1 MTSRVLIVDDES
13 NIRRMLKALLEQE
26 SYEVHDIGG
35 GADAPGVV
43 AAFEPDVVLLDLVMP
58 PGPDGIATL
67 EILRARYP
75 DRVVIMMSGKA
86 TLTDAVRA
94 TKLGAF
100 QFLEKPLTPE
110 GVLVAVK
117 AAIDLSRTR
126 AENRELRAALGT
138 EQTIIGDSPAIEAVR
153 SLIAQVAP
161 TSARVLITGESGTGK
176 ELVARAVHD
185 ESARASKPLVSL
197 NCAAIPNGLI
207 ESEMFGHERGSFT
220 GAVRMRRGKFE
231 LADKGTLFLDEVG
244 DLSLQAQAKLLRVL
258 ETGVFERVGGEKP
271 IETDVRIVAA
281 TNKDL
286 TSAAASGALREDLLY
301 RLNVFPIHVPP
312 LRERREDIA
321 ALVAHFSALSAAR
334 CGRVAPT
341 FTPEAVQRLA
351 ARPWPGNVREL
362 ANSVERLTI
371 ISPHDEV
378 TPERVETVLGAV
390 PTGTKRDA
398 GPYPAALSAALEQFE
413 ADLIREAIT
422 KAHGNVAEA
431 ARELATDRAN
441 LYRRMRRL
449 GINQHDT
456 HVSQ

>member
-100 QFLEKPLTPE
+100 QFREKPLTPE

-161 TSARVLITGESGTGK
+161 TPARVLITGESGTGK

-185 ESARASKPLVSL
+185 ESARASKPLISL

-207 ESEMFGHERGSFT
+207 ESEMSACKHRRSCCACWKPESSSVWAERNQSRQT
-220 GAVRMRRGKFE
+220 CESLPLQTRTSHRRQPVVRC
-231 LADKGTLFLDEVG
+231 
-244 DLSLQAQAKLLRVL
+244 
-258 ETGVFERVGGEKP
+258 ER
-271 IETDVRIVAA
+271 IC
-281 TNKDL
+281 
-286 TSAAASGALREDLLY
+286 S
-301 RLNVFPIHVPP
+301 
-312 LRERREDIA
+312 IA
-321 ALVAHFSALSAAR
+321 
-334 CGRVAPT
+334 
-341 FTPEAVQRLA
+341 
-351 ARPWPGNVREL
+351 
-362 ANSVERLTI
+362 
-371 ISPHDEV
+371 
-378 TPERVETVLGAV
+378 
-390 PTGTKRDA
+390 
-398 GPYPAALSAALEQFE
+398 
-413 ADLIREAIT
+413 
-422 KAHGNVAEA
+422 
-431 ARELATDRAN
+431 
-441 LYRRMRRL
+441 
-449 GINQHDT
+449 
-456 HVSQ
+456 